1 MKWSLS
7 TEPKKGRNGAGLT
20 IDLIQKFSRQACQY
34 ILAYY
39 HLEHDTL
46 GNNEDALDLI
56 CNEEVRKSFKTHRS
70 AIDFDE
76 KFIKH
81 ATSTATDQSTAPAP
95 DAAQQE

>member
-1 MKWSLS
+1 MVFCY
-7 TEPKKGRNGAGLT
+7 TTNTDGNRVGLT
-20 IDLIQKFSRQACQY
+20 IDLIQKFSQCTCQY

-70 AIDFDE
+70 AIDFDQ
-76 KFIKH
+76 KFMKH
-81 ATSTATDQSTAPAP
+81 TTSTVMD
-95 DAAQQE
+95 